1 MKEIIKWLDK
11 NKKEKKRILKNRKIF
26 TFNLR
31 NFMKSDDYE
40 KNRLFF

>member
-11 NKKEKKRILKNRKIF
+11 NKKEKKRILKNQKIF

>member
-11 NKKEKKRILKNRKIF
+11 NKKEKKRILKNQKIF

-31 NFMKSDDYE
+31 NFMK
-40 KNRLFF
+40 